1 MKKTFVGVSETDY
14 IKSLEDDLIDLK
26 AEEYQEEQD
35 MFRKK
40 FSITLKQKI
49 INLREQ
55 ENAILAGQEDSDLE
69 VVHQELKH
77 NTLLLKKLKEQM
89 MFKPLAVK
97 VDCYED
103 LKDIQIALTN
113 KLGFKPSMAMTISH
127 VAQEFKRKNKR
138 LFGVTRTVKSKKE

>member
-97 VDCYED
+97 EDCYED

-127 VAQEFKRKNKR
+127 VAKEFKRKNKR